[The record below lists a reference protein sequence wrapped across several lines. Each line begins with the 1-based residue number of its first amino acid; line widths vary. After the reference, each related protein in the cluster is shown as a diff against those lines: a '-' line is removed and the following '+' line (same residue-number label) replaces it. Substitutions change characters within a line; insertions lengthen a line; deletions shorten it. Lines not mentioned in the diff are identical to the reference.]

1 MVDKSMSHAKGTSS
15 KYHPMEH
22 VERMDDPFR
31 VGGVR
36 DVQSD
41 YVITNNL
48 DISSKTKQLGYESYL
63 LAPSC

>member
-1 MVDKSMSHAKGTSS
+1 MGDKSMSHAKGTSS

-31 VGGVR
+31 VGGVG

-41 YVITNNL
+41 Y
-48 DISSKTKQLGYESYL
+48 DIFFF
-63 LAPSC
+63 